1 MNKLIWMMIPLL
13 LAGNGVTAQVKRWK
27 FRECLDTALVHNI
40 TVNQSR
46 LTNELNKVSLE
57 QSKAGRIP
65 SVSANASEG
74 LSLGKNVD
82 PTTNSFVTQAYHST
96 NLSIN
101 GSYNLFN
108 GLQNANTIR
117 QNRLNVEAGQ
127 YDIEKVKNDVTL
139 NITTGYLQVLFAY
152 EVLSAA
158 KNQAEVTAAQVDRT
172 QKMVEAGKSPESDL
186 LQIRSQQATDNL
198 SVITA
203 QNQLDLAKVTL
214 MQLMEIPVTDLF
226 DVEIPTML
234 EPTQQILNTNEEIY
248 RRSLAVMPQITGY
261 TIKTD
266 AALMAQKVSE
276 GARWPRLTLGANLN
290 TNFASSRTQG
300 SVVNPEGYPFFEQI
314 WDNIGQSLN
323 LGLSIPIYSNR
334 QIKSNIDRAKINV
347 LNARLNEQNVKN
359 VLRKNVEQTATDL
372 KAASKK
378 YEATREQLRAV
389 EAAYLNAEKKY
400 GVGVMNATDFLI
412 QKNNFF
418 QSQSNLIQARYDY
431 IFKSKILDFYQGK
444 DIQIN

>member
-1 MNKLIWMMIPLL
+1 MIPLL

-57 QSKAGRIP
+57 QSKANRIP

-96 NLSIN
+96 NLSVN

-127 YDIEKVKNDVTL
+127 YDIEKVKNDITL

-158 KNQAEVTAAQVDRT
+158 KNQAEATAAQVDRT

-226 DVEIPTML
+226 DVEIPAML
-234 EPTQQILNTNEEIY
+234 EPAQPILNTNEEIY
-248 RRSLAVMPQITGY
+248 RRSLAIMPQITGY

-359 VLRKNVEQTATDL
+359 VLRKSVEQTATDL

-400 GVGVMNATDFLI
+400 VVGVMNATDFLI

-418 QSQSNLIQARYDY
+418 QSQSNLIQAKYDY

-444 DIQIN
+444 EIQIN

>member
-1 MNKLIWMMIPLL
+1 MIPLL

-57 QSKAGRIP
+57 QSKANRIP

-158 KNQAEVTAAQVDRT
+158 KNQAEATAAQVDRT

-418 QSQSNLIQARYDY
+418 QSQSNLIQAKYDY

>member
-1 MNKLIWMMIPLL
+1 MIPLL

-57 QSKAGRIP
+57 QSKANRIP

-127 YDIEKVKNDVTL
+127 YDIEKVKNDITL

-158 KNQAEVTAAQVDRT
+158 KNQAEATAAQVDRT

-234 EPTQQILNTNEEIY
+234 EPAQQILNTNEEIY
-248 RRSLAVMPQITGY
+248 RRSLAIMPQITGY

-359 VLRKNVEQTATDL
+359 VLRKSVEQTATDL

-400 GVGVMNATDFLI
+400 VVGVMNATDFLI

-418 QSQSNLIQARYDY
+418 QSQSNLIQAKYDY

-444 DIQIN
+444 EIQIN